1 MENNQLPPTPQ
12 GVVVQST
19 PNDPTPQVA
28 TPNLPQSNASGG
40 GVEMKAEGG
49 IINDTKN
56 FFKSISALEVIM
68 TTLGI
73 VAMAVLIDYY
83 RFKRKEDKL
92 ANDDMQRQVDELK
105 MNVQSALKGKYQ
117 SI

>member
-1 MENNQLPPTPQ
+1 MENNQLPTTPQ
-12 GVVVQST
+12 GVVVQAT
-19 PNDPTPQVA
+19 PNMPTPNQVVTPQV
-28 TPNLPQSNASGG
+28 TTSSVETKESGG
-40 GVEMKAEGG
+40 F
-49 IINDTKN
+49 ISDTKS
-56 FFKSISALEVIM
+56 FFKSISALEVIV

-92 ANDDMQRQVDELK
+92 SNDDMQRQVDELK
-105 MNVQSALKGKYQ
+105 MNVQSAMKGKYQ

>member
-19 PNDPTPQVA
+19 PNIPTSQVASVTPQV
-28 TPNLPQSNASGG
+28 NASGG
-40 GVEMKAEGG
+40 SVETKAEGG
-49 IINDTKN
+49 FISDTKN

-105 MNVQSALKGKYQ
+105 MNVQSAMKGKYQ

>member
-19 PNDPTPQVA
+19 PNIPTPQVA
-28 TPNLPQSNASGG
+28 SVTPQVNASGG
-40 GVEMKAEGG
+40 SVETKAEGG
-49 IINDTKN
+49 FINDTKN
-56 FFKSISALEVIM
+56 FFKSISVLEVIM

-105 MNVQSALKGKYQ
+105 MNVQSAMKGKYQ

>member
-19 PNDPTPQVA
+19 PNVPTPQVA
-28 TPNLPQSNASGG
+28 TPNMPQSNASGG
-40 GVEMKAEGG
+40 GAEMKEGG
-49 IINDTKN
+49 IINDAKS

-105 MNVQSALKGKYQ
+105 MNVQSAMKGKYQ
-117 SI
+117 SV